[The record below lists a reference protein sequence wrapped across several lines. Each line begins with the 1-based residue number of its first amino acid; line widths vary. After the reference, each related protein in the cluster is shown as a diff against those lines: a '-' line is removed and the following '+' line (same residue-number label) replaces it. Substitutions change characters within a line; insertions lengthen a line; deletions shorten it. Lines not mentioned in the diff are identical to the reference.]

1 MAALDRLDRPPEVL
15 VCDGFGIAHPR
26 RFGLASHLG
35 VLLDRPS
42 FGVAENE
49 FIGTYAEPGTRRGGW
64 SEVREGDE
72 VLGRAVRTRTGV
84 KPV

>member
-49 FIGTYAEPGTRRGGW
+49 FIGTYAAPGPGSSRCR
-64 SEVREGDE
+64 SRP
-72 VLGRAVRTRTGV
+72 ATGSAW
-84 KPV
+84 PTPPA